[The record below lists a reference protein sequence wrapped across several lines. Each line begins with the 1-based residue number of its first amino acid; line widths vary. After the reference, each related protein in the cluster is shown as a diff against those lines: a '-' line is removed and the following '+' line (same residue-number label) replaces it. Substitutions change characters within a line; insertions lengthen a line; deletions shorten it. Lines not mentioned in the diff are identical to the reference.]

1 MADLAVKRL
10 ATKQSSDSVESNRL
24 MIAGFVLALQRFTC
38 SLQMA
43 HDPYKCADPPGD
55 FEQAWHLESVSGPPE
70 QLRLLSDD

>member
-1 MADLAVKRL
+1 
-10 ATKQSSDSVESNRL
+10 